1 MVKIQIT
8 NNQSIRLLVLL
19 FLVLVVALISRDI
32 LFDETRV
39 VCIHYYLFGFQCPL
53 CGMTR
58 AVHEVAHLRIAS
70 AINYNVVV
78 VLLPIYLVV
87 DATSVFYPQKWL
99 AIVKK
104 GVVVLILAGFI
115 WVYVIRIVQHFNWV

>member
-1 MVKIQIT
+1 MKVAQVSSNQI
-8 NNQSIRLLVLL
+8 IRLSVILALLMVVVL
-19 FLVLVVALISRDI
+19 IPYEI

-39 VCIHYYLFGFQCPL
+39 VCIHQYLFGFQCPL

-58 AVHEVAHLRIAS
+58 AVHEFTHLRIAS

-78 VLLPIYLVV
+78 VLLPGYLVV

-104 GVVVLILAGFI
+104 TVVVIIIAGFLLL
-115 WVYVIRIVQHFNWV
+115 YVFRIVQHFN